1 MLGRASVSSG
11 HMVHMSDD
19 SLPLPASPQ
28 DNQIRIFADSREL
41 AKSMV
46 CLLNISVCVLL
57 CNMTRQCCVLSF
69 VEVDVF
75 TNIPLVA
82 VCVDTALSSTVHTM
96 TQCAAVVCFVNT
108 ACQLRVS

>member
-1 MLGRASVSSG
+1 MTP
-11 HMVHMSDD
+11 
-19 SLPLPASPQ
+19 SLCRASPQ

-57 CNMTRQCCVLSF
+57 CNMTRQCCVLSS

-82 VCVDTALSSTVHTM
+82 VCVDTASFINSTHYDS
-96 TQCAAVVCFVNT
+96 VCSCSVLCEHCLP
-108 ACQLRVS
+108 AEGVIV